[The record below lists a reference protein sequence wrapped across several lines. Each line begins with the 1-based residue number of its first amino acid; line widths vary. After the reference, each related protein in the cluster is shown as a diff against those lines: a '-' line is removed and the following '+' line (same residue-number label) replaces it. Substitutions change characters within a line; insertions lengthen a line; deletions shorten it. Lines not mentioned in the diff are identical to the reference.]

1 MLSATLA
8 AALLACGGGSAAALS
23 GKKTAPADP
32 AGPLSALPPASAAQ
46 VAAAPGAHGGTT
58 VTLITGER
66 VHVSGSAG
74 RQQVSVSPS
83 ASGDVPLVDTF
94 TVSGDLYVV
103 PRDAG
108 PYLGTLLDRR
118 LFDVSLLTRLGFDDA
133 RQKAIPVT
141 VGWKADR
148 HPVAAPGVATPIKG
162 RTTSGSV
169 DKSRATAFGAALAS
183 RFAADRH
190 VPAGRVP
197 ARVTGKA
204 GGLDDV
210 NAVSL
215 AVPTGPEPF
224 LPASGDAARPAGGQA
239 APRATVGGTPDGG
252 ETATSGVRLYT
263 LTIDAIERD
272 GQPGYARIDV
282 QNLDDLRHYWS
293 VSWAGPD
300 QPVALSVPAGRY
312 SIEAFV
318 GTPVASSLYQTS
330 TFVALPDVDVRKD
343 RSVTADARTAEPMTI
358 KTPRP
363 SETGMVGLSY
373 TREGADGREFAGTV
387 LGFGRSELLQVFGPG
402 QEYPDLRTFATPT
415 GAHGVG
421 TLHFADSWLLE
432 PPSRGFGAN
441 PAYAYYLDYSS
452 DGGVPKRLDHDLG
465 ARDLATV
472 QENYTADRPG
482 QGAEFFAPHHAW
494 SPYDSYLSVYNFA
507 LPGTRTN
514 YFGGSGSP
522 VWQPAVFD
530 DVNDSAAS
538 VVGTARAYE
547 PGRQTSESWLRGPL
561 VPTPTAE
568 SGLVAP
574 SAAADGHGFLC
585 PVCRQDDNMVFDVTD
600 YGDAAGHWA
609 YLPRA
614 GEDLKFY
621 RDGVLTQ
628 EQPRTGGIFPMLP
641 GSASY
646 KVDWVTHPAPAG
658 SPLDSTVESV
668 WTFAS
673 RRAHRPDRLPS
684 FDYCG
689 PDVTRGCSLL
699 PLVFAGYDL
708 DVDQSGRAPADR
720 PETFRLTGY
729 HQAHETNASPVTK
742 AAVEVSFDDGATWTA
757 VSDVRA
763 DHGGFAVT
771 MPAGPPAGGTS
782 TGYVSLRT
790 LLTDASGSAL
800 SQTIIRA
807 YALPPTSA
815 GTARSHGR

>member
-1 MLSATLA
+1 MLSAALA
-8 AALLACGGGSAAALS
+8 ATLLGCAGGSAAALS
-23 GKKTAPADP
+23 GGRTAPADP
-32 AGPLSALPPASAAQ
+32 AGPLSVLPQASAAQ
-46 VAAAPGAHGGTT
+46 AAATAGGRGGTT

-66 VHVSGSAG
+66 VHVNGAAG
-74 RQQVSVSPS
+74 HQQVSVTPS
-83 ASGDVPLVDTF
+83 ASGAVPLVDTF

-118 LFDVSLLTRLGFDDA
+118 LFDVSLLTRLGFDDT

-141 VGWKADR
+141 VGWKTDR
-148 HPVAAPGVATPIKG
+148 HPVAAPGVTAPIKG
-162 RTTSGSV
+162 RTTSGTV

-190 VPAGRVP
+190 VPAGRTS
-197 ARVTGKA
+197 ARITGKA
-204 GGLDDV
+204 GGLNDV

-215 AVPTGPEPF
+215 AVPESGPL
-224 LPASGDAARPAGGQA
+224 LPASGGAAPTTGRPA
-239 APRATVGGTPDGG
+239 APPATVGGTPDGG
-252 ETATSGVRLYT
+252 DNAANGVRLYT

-293 VSWAGPD
+293 VSWVAPG

-318 GTPVASSLYQTS
+318 GTPVASSLFQNS
-330 TFVALPDVDVRKD
+330 TFVALPDVSVRRD
-343 RSVTADARTAEPMTI
+343 RSVTADARTAKPMTI
-358 KTPRP
+358 TTPRP
-363 SETGMVGLSY
+363 AETGMVGLSY
-373 TREGADGREFAGTV
+373 TREGADGRAFAGTV

-402 QEYPDLRTFATPT
+402 QEYPDLRAFATPT

-421 TLHFADSWLLE
+421 ALHFADSWLLE
-432 PPSRGFGAN
+432 PPGRGFGAN
-441 PAYAYYLDYSS
+441 PAYAYYLDYAG
-452 DGGVPKRLDHDLG
+452 DEGVPARLDHDLG
-465 ARDLATV
+465 AGDLATV
-472 QENYTADRPG
+472 QENYAADQPG
-482 QGAEFFAPHHAW
+482 QGAEYFSPHHSW
-494 SPYDSYLSVYNFA
+494 SPYDTYLSVYNFA

-514 YFGGSGSP
+514 YFGGAGSP
-522 VWQPAVFD
+522 AWQPAVFD
-530 DVNDSAAS
+530 DVNDAAAS
-538 VVGTARAYE
+538 VIGTARAYE
-547 PGRQTSESWLRGPL
+547 PGRRTSESWLAGPL

-574 SAAADGHGFLC
+574 SAAGDGHSSMC
-585 PVCRQDDNMVFDVTD
+585 PVCRQDDTMLFDVTD

-609 YLPRA
+609 YLPRT

-621 RDGVLTQ
+621 RDDVLTQ
-628 EQPRTGGIFPMLP
+628 EQPRSGGIFPMLP

-646 KVDWVTHPAPAG
+646 KIDWVTHPAATG

-668 WTFAS
+668 WTFTS
-673 RRAHRPDRLPS
+673 RHPDRPDKIPS
-684 FDYCG
+684 FEYCG

-699 PLVFAGYDL
+699 PLVFASYGL
-708 DVDQSGRAPADR
+708 DVDQSGRAPASR

-742 AAVEVSFDDGATWTA
+742 AAVEVSFDDGATWAA

-771 MPAGPPAGGTS
+771 VPAGPPAGGKS

-790 LLTDASGSAL
+790 RLSDTSGSAL

-807 YALPPTSA
+807 YALPT
-815 GTARSHGR
+815 TAAVSHGR